1 MEKNAVLA
9 YIPQDANES
18 SEGTRPEFGSNKGK
32 WRAEL
37 LQKLKTKKET
47 LRVSFLWCQRESNQ

>member
-18 SEGTRPEFGSNKGK
+18 SEGIRPEFGSNKGK
-32 WRAEL
+32 GRAEL

-47 LRVSFLWCQRESNQ
+47 L